1 MSNSNKVSVDKLTS
15 AILEQLQNYKED
27 IEDDVVKLSNEI
39 TKEARDELKRISP
52 KANKRVY
59 LRKFSST
66 GQSDWQEPGS
76 YAKSWTTKNGKK
88 AKDIYSKIVYN
99 KKYYRLTHLLEFG
112 HAKRDGSRN
121 PGTKVIP
128 HIRQTEDK
136 YREKFE
142 QELEKRI
149 RR

>member
-1 MSNSNKVSVDKLTS
+1 MSNSNKVSIDDLSSVVMK
-15 AILEQLQNYKED
+15 QLQEYKED
-27 IEDDVVKLSNEI
+27 ITDDVEETSDKI
-39 TKEARDELKRISP
+39 TKEARDELKSISP

-112 HAKRDGSRN
+112 HANRDGSR
-121 PGTKVIP
+121 TKPIA
-128 HIRQTEDK
+128 HIRPTENK
-136 YREKFE
+136 YKEKFIK
-142 QELEKRI
+142 ELETKI